1 MAFATIGTRGIQA
14 QSVDLTSKVTGTLP
28 VPNGGLGI
36 ASGTTGQFLKFTGT
50 ETLASAADNA
60 GKILQIKQDDSTGT
74 TNTSSSSYTHFSGI
88 DLSIT
93 PTSASSK
100 ILVFFTSNFDNEST
114 DNRQGAVSCWREI
127 DGANNILL
135 SSTMAQPAYSPNTRV
150 SGTVSWIFMDA
161 PSSTGSVRYRPVLKS
176 NTGNQ
181 VNMGG
186 FQSTMILME
195 ATI

>member
-1 MAFATIGTRGIQA
+1 MALTRLGPNQSINLATNT
-14 QSVDLTSKVTGTLP
+14 TGTLG
-28 VPNGGLGI
+28 VANGGTGLT
-36 ASGTTGQFLKFTGT
+36 SGTTDQFLKFTGT
-50 ETLASAADNA
+50 TTIASAADNA

-150 SGTVSWIFMDA
+150 SGTVSWVFMDA

-186 FQSTMILME
+186 FQTTMVLME
-195 ATI
+195 ATIA